1 MVSTVFLPRLLRISL
16 ELGTHLYQEK
26 GSPHSLRWAHLF
38 FFNWSIELYN
48 AGLVSAV
55 WASFP
60 VLDWMHTPLFWGLS
74 LWFIWPSGM
83 PCSDI
88 KGERL
93 RYFTA
98 AQNEACAASLPTL
111 ALEWIRCLW
120 KTCKARGYILGT
132 LLLSCSNYTLGCLS
146 LVDRLSAFRNPSSCT
161 LLFPDWTD
169 LPLTSAPAL
178 GSLYKSSQHTRSTH
192 RP

>member
-1 MVSTVFLPRLLRISL
+1 MSIFPCPRLDAHASILRLKPVI
-16 ELGTHLYQEK
+16 HLT
-26 GSPHSLRWAHLF
+26 LRH
-38 FFNWSIELYN
+38 
-48 AGLVSAV
+48 
-55 WASFP
+55 
-60 VLDWMHTPLFWGLS
+60 VL
-74 LWFIWPSGM
+74 LW
-83 PCSDI
+83 
-88 KGERL
+88 RL

-111 ALEWIRCLW
+111 ALEWIRWLW

-146 LVDRLSAFRNPSSCT
+146 LVDRLSAFRKLFSCT

-192 RP
+192 QP